1 MPRAA
6 ADAKIRKPKRP
17 CSVLNAAVDVKNLL
31 LLTDKIE
38 VAAALAGEICRIENG
53 YLTAI
58 EPLGTVLGHEKRTR
72 YEFFGGSLRELPPE
86 TGFFTNRAH
95 MPNSPQETALALM
108 QAVRLGR
115 EDEADALLS
124 RELAETLSFAE
135 LCDFFGSFA
144 DERNCPVGVMR
155 TDRI

>member
-1 MPRAA
+1 MLGFKCGCRCEKLVA
-6 ADAKIRKPKRP
+6 
-17 CSVLNAAVDVKNLL
+17 LN
-31 LLTDKIE
+31 DKIE

-135 LCDFFGSFA
+135 LCDFSVA
-144 DERNCPVGVMR
+144 LR
-155 TDRI
+155 TKELPRRGYANRPHMIIQPPKKSSSVR